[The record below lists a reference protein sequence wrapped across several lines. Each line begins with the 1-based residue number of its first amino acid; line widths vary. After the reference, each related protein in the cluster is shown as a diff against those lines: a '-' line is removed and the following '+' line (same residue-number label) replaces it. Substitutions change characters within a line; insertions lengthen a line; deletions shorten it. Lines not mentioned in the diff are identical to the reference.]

1 MTDQTRRSFLK
12 TAAIIAAA
20 GTVDVSAL
28 HAADNPKT
36 ERTSPKIPF
45 SLGMASYTFRSFTLD
60 QAIAMTQRLG
70 LNRITLKDV
79 HLPMQSSESEIK
91 TALEKIHAAGMELSS
106 CGVVYM
112 KSEEEVRRAFEYA
125 QMAGLKIMVGVPE
138 VSLLPIAERYVRET
152 DITLAVHNHGPTDK
166 RFPSPENVYT
176 SISGLDKRIGLCLDI
191 GHTQRLG
198 LDPGVEAEKYFDRLY
213 DIHIKD
219 VDFSEAKGKTVE
231 IGRGVIDIPQFLK
244 TMIRLGYNKTMHFEF
259 EKDKTDPLPGAA
271 ESLGYV
277 RGVLAA
283 LDQK

>member
-1 MTDQTRRSFLK
+1 MTGQTRRSFLK
-12 TAAIIAAA
+12 SAALVAAV
-20 GTVDVSAL
+20 GTVPGPAL
-28 HAADNPKT
+28 RAANHLKT
-36 ERTSPKIPF
+36 ESTHSRVPF

-70 LNRITLKDV
+70 LEKITLKEV
-79 HLPMQSSESEIK
+79 HLPMQSSEAEIK
-91 TALEKIHAAGMELSS
+91 TALEKIHAAGLELSS

-112 KSEEEVRRAFEYA
+112 KSEEEVRRAFAYA
-125 QMAGLKIMVGVPE
+125 KTAGLKVMVGVPDA
-138 VSLLPIAERYVRET
+138 SLLPMAERYVKET
-152 DITLAVHNHGPTDK
+152 DISLAIHNHGPTDK
-166 RFPSPENVYT
+166 RYPSPEDVYT
-176 SISGLDKRIGLCLDI
+176 SISGLDKRIGLCIDI

-198 LDPGVEAEKYFDRLY
+198 LDPAVEAEKYFDRLY

-244 TMIRLGYNKTMHFEF
+244 TMMRLGYDKTMHFEF
-259 EKDKTDPLPGAA
+259 EKDQTDPLPGSA

-283 LDQK
+283 L